1 MIEFLNCQKNSTFGK
16 ITLSQYFFLLTGKS
30 GFNIAEKEVEK
41 HIFGFTVAHD
51 ITARD
56 WIRKNGG
63 QVLLGKSMDS
73 FCPLGTL

>member
-1 MIEFLNCQKNSTFGK
+1 M
-16 ITLSQYFFLLTGKS
+16 S
-30 GFNIAEKEVEK
+30 GFNITENEVEK

-51 ITARD
+51 VTARD